1 MVKQKN
7 EEIQIK
13 FTVNEKQKQRLD
25 ILAEQREVSVPQ
37 FAKLTA
43 LGVRMTPAPIIQI
56 SRKYTEEK
64 ELLEEILKLYK
75 VQEDGA
81 ETIYISSKFDFELV
95 SKIKKYLNK

>member
-1 MVKQKN
+1 MVKQKG

-37 FAKLTA
+37 FCKLTA

-56 SRKYTEEK
+56 SGSDTEEK
-64 ELLEEILKLYK
+64 QLLEEISQFIRVNDEEMYL
-75 VQEDGA
+75 V
-81 ETIYISSKFDFELV
+81 ISSKYNLELIT
-95 SKIKKYLNK
+95 KIKKYLNK